1 MAGSPAPAVARAL
14 RRGPGLAAAALLLLP
29 AASVLA
35 PAAAAVPRAER
46 IADEVASSNRAAGR
60 AEPLLFELSLRIGDS
75 QPVATGVLA
84 THPTGLAR
92 LELSSN
98 QGFVERHLLQ
108 GNAYK
113 ASRDGALL
121 RSPRPFLPPVFLLQA
136 GSGAALR
143 AALSSFGVASDDVA
157 LGLDSEHDCYVL
169 GGRLPRAAGAPE
181 VALPSL
187 WVDMDSFAVV
197 RIDRRDGARFRF
209 GPEQSFDGIRAPAWI
224 AIESPGQAPVR
235 LDIERVVH
243 ADAPAAAFGTDWL
256 LAPGE

>member
-1 MAGSPAPAVARAL
+1 MDGLAAAAAGAR
-14 RRGPGLAAAALLLLP
+14 RRGARLAAAALLLAP
-29 AASVLA
+29 AAWGLA
-35 PAAAAVPRAER
+35 RPAAAALPRAER
-46 IADEVASSNRAAGR
+46 IAEEVASTNRGAGR
-60 AEPLLFELSLRIGDS
+60 AQPLLFDLSLRIGDS

-92 LELSSN
+92 LELVSS

-113 ASRDGALL
+113 ASRDGTLL

-143 AALSSFGVASDDVA
+143 AALSSFGVAADEVA
-157 LGLDSEHDCYVL
+157 LGLDSEHDCYVI
-169 GGRLPRAAGAPE
+169 GGRLPRASGAPAL
-181 VALPSL
+181 ALPSL
-187 WVDMDSFAVV
+187 WVDMDSFSVV
-197 RIDRRDGARFRF
+197 RIDRRDGVRFRF
-209 GPEQSFDGIRAPAWI
+209 GPERVFGGIRAPAWI
-224 AIESPGQAPVR
+224 AIESPGQVPVQ
-235 LDIERVVH
+235 LDVERVVH